1 MEMLIDS
8 VPIPAVITFA
18 VILFGIGMFVWW
30 IIYAYSKTKSE
41 ETYGYLTPKM
51 QKKFRDQF
59 NKSITEKTKK

>member
-18 VILFGIGMFVWW
+18 VILFGIGMF
-30 IIYAYSKTKSE
+30 IYTYSKTKSE